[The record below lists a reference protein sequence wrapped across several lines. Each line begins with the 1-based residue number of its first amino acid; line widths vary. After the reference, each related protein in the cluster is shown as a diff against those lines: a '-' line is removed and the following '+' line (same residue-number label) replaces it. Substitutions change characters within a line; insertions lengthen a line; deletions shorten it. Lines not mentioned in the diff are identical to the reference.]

1 MKKVLLGFIK
11 KEFAQT
17 LRDPVMRVFLFV
29 APVIQLCIFGFA
41 INTDFKNINLAVMHS
56 PSDLTASRLSDRIYA
71 TGWFNRI
78 DTTQETDPV
87 ELMQS
92 GKADAVLVAPARG
105 IDHNAAR
112 GPAVIQLLIDA
123 QNATK
128 ARAIE
133 SYIQSIAAMFISE
146 NFPGSQSPAQVVFDV
161 RVLYNPALETPIFMI
176 PGIMTLIMCLATV
189 MLTSMSIAREKELGT
204 FESIIAAPLGNMEI
218 ILGKTIPFIIIGL
231 IDAVFIMSAG
241 MLIFGVPMRGSFLL
255 LFMATLVFVC
265 TTVSIGTLIST
276 FAANQQQAMMGTFLF
291 VFPAMLMSGVFFPL
305 ENMPLALKFF
315 SYIDPLR
322 YFIIMLRSVMLKGNI
337 PGVYFPNLVILV
349 AMMFTAVYIAAQRFR
364 QTLN

>member
-1 MKKVLLGFIK
+1 MKKVLFGFIK

-41 INTDFKNINLAVMHS
+41 INTDFKNINLAVIYS
-56 PSDLTASRLSDRIYA
+56 PADRTASQLSERIFA
-71 TGWFNRI
+71 TGWFNRVNAAGS
-78 DTTQETDPV
+78 DPV

-92 GKADAVLVAPARG
+92 GIADAVLIAPPRC
-105 IDHNAAR
+105 IDKDAAR
-112 GPAVIQLLIDA
+112 GNAVIQLLIDA

-128 ARAIE
+128 ARAVE
-133 SYIQSIAAMFISE
+133 SYIQNIGTKFLAE
-146 NFPGSQSPAQVVFDV
+146 KFPGAATPPQVVFDM

-204 FESIIAAPLGNMEI
+204 FESIIAAPLRNMEI

-231 IDAVFIMSAG
+231 ADAVLIMTAG
-241 MLIFGVPMRGSFLL
+241 MLIFGVPMRGSFVL
-255 LFMATLVFVC
+255 LFIATLVFVC

-276 FAANQQQAMMGTFLF
+276 FATNQQQAMMGTFLF

-305 ENMPLALKFF
+305 ENMPIILKAI
-315 SYIDPLR
+315 SYADPLR
-322 YFIIMLRSVMLKGNI
+322 YFIIALRSVMLKGNI
-337 PGVYFPNLVILV
+337 PEVYWPNILV
-349 AMMFTAVYIAAQRFR
+349 LYLMMTAAVFTAAKRFR

>member
-1 MKKVLLGFIK
+1 MKKVLIGFIK

-41 INTDFKNINLAVMHS
+41 INTDFKNINLAVISS
-56 PSDLTASRLSDRIYA
+56 PGDRTASQLSERIYA
-71 TGWFNRI
+71 TGWFNRV
-78 DTTQETDPV
+78 DSEGFDPV
-87 ELMQS
+87 ELLQS
-92 GKADAVLVAPARG
+92 GKADAVLVAPPRG
-105 IDHNAAR
+105 IDRDAAK
-112 GPAVIQLLIDA
+112 GKAVVQLLIDA

-128 ARAIE
+128 ARAVE
-133 SYIQSIAAMFISE
+133 AYIQNIAAMFLSE
-146 NFPGSQSPAQVVFDV
+146 RFRGAQNAPRVVFDI

-176 PGIMTLIMCLATV
+176 PGIMILIMCLATV

-218 ILGKTIPFIIIGL
+218 ILGKTVPFVMIGL
-231 IDAVFIMSAG
+231 ADAVLILSAG
-241 MLIFGVPMRGSFLL
+241 MIIFGVPMRGPFIMLFLG
-255 LFMATLVFVC
+255 TLIFVC

-291 VFPAMLMSGVFFPL
+291 VFPAMLMSGVFFPI

-315 SYIDPLR
+315 AYIDPLK
-322 YFIIMLRSVMLKGNI
+322 YFIVLLRNVMLKGGVPEVFWPNI
-337 PGVYFPNLVILV
+337 LALSI
-349 AMMFTAVYIAAQRFR
+349 MMAAAVLTASRRFK

>member
-1 MKKVLLGFIK
+1 LKKVLLGFIK

-17 LRDPVMRVFLFV
+17 LRDPVMRIFLFV

-41 INTDFKNINLAVMHS
+41 INTDFKNINLAVVYS
-56 PSDLTASRLSDRIYA
+56 PADRTAAQLSERIYA
-71 TGWFNRI
+71 TGWFNRVG
-78 DTTQETDPV
+78 TQSADPFK
-87 ELMQS
+87 LLQS
-92 GKADAVLVAPARG
+92 GKADAVLVAPAEG
-105 IDHNAAR
+105 IDRDAAR
-112 GPAVIQLLIDA
+112 GGAVVQLLIDA

-128 ARAIE
+128 ARAVE
-133 SYIQSIAAMFISE
+133 SYIQNIGAMFLSE
-146 NFPGSQSPAQVVFDV
+146 KFPAAQNAARVAFDV

-204 FESIIAAPLGNMEI
+204 FESIIAAPLSNMEI

-231 IDAVFIMSAG
+231 ADAVLVMAAG
-241 MLIFGVPMRGSFLL
+241 MMIFDVPMRGSFFLL
-255 LFMATLVFVC
+255 SLGTLLFVC

-291 VFPAMLMSGVFFPL
+291 VFPAMLMSGVFFPI
-305 ENMPLALKFF
+305 ENMPLVLKFF
-315 SYIDPLR
+315 AYIDPLT
-322 YFIIMLRSVMLKGNI
+322 YFIKLLRNVMLKGGIAEVYWPNI
-337 PGVYFPNLVILV
+337 LALSVIMLASV
-349 AMMFTAVYIAAQRFR
+349 FAASRRFK

>member
-41 INTDFKNINLAVMHS
+41 INTDFKNINLAVVYS
-56 PSDLTASRLSDRIYA
+56 PSDRTASRLSERIFA
-71 TGWFNRI
+71 TGWFNRVNA
-78 DTTQETDPV
+78 QETDPV

-105 IDHNAAR
+105 IDRDIAK
-112 GPAVIQLLIDA
+112 GGTKIQLLIDA

-128 ARAIE
+128 AHAIE
-133 SYIQSIAAMFISE
+133 SYIQEIAAMFLAE
-146 NFPGSQSPAQVVFDV
+146 KFPGAQNVPQVVFDV

-176 PGIMTLIMCLATV
+176 PGIMTMIMCIATV

-204 FESIIAAPLGNMEI
+204 FESIIAAPLSNMEI
-218 ILGKTIPFIIIGL
+218 ILGKTVPFVIIGL
-231 IDAVFIMSAG
+231 VDAVFILAAG
-241 MLIFGVPMRGSFLL
+241 MTIFGVPMRGSFLL
-255 LFMATLVFVC
+255 LFFSTLVFVC

-291 VFPAMLMSGVFFPL
+291 VFPAMLMSGVFFPI
-305 ENMPLALKFF
+305 ENMPLVLRVFA
-315 SYIDPLR
+315 YVDPLK
-322 YFIIMLRSVMLKGNI
+322 YFITLLRNVMLKGSV
-337 PGVYFPNLVILV
+337 PEVYWPNVLVLSS
-349 AMMFTAVYIAAQRFR
+349 MMIAAVFAAARRFR